1 MSLRD
6 FRMTILLSDK
16 HCSFALVLAPPFHSA
31 LIIYN
36 SSNDAMPMPPSVRR
50 LRSKLPP
57 PLHLSSPPPSLLQ
70 TARFDHDD
78 PKTRRGGGRQS
89 GVGLSS
95 RSLLLLGA
103 DEYRSGSNDGGGVA
117 LRAQYTPSM
126 QRVILSVLVPSYIA
140 DGIFFG

>member
-1 MSLRD
+1 MSG
-6 FRMTILLSDK
+6 TITFFWD
-16 HCSFALVLAPPFHSA
+16 HCTFALALLHSA

-36 SSNDAMPMPPSVRR
+36 SSNDAMPMPPSVASAANCLRR
-50 LRSKLPP
+50 CISP
-57 PLHLSSPPPSLLQ
+57 SPPPSLLQ

-78 PKTRRGGGRQS
+78 PKTRRGGGGRQS

-126 QRVILSVLVPSYIA
+126 QRVILSVLASSYIA
-140 DGIFFG
+140 YGIFFG